1 MTINMAISHAFNFLE
16 AEATMLKKMCLI
28 STAALFAAGL
38 AACDV
43 NKTKEGDVQM
53 PKYEVEKTQEGKVDL
68 PKVEV
73 TPPDVDVKKEEKTV
87 EVPTVK
93 TEEKKITV
101 PDVDITPAK
110 DK

>member
-1 MTINMAISHAFNFLE
+1 MTI
-16 AEATMLKKMCLI
+16 LKKLSLV
-28 STAALFAAGL
+28 STAALFTFGL

-43 NKTKEGDVQM
+43 NKTKEGDVDL

-87 EVPTVK
+87 
-93 TEEKKITV
+93 TV
-101 PDVDITPAK
+101 PDVDVKKEEKTVTVPNVDITPAK

>member
-1 MTINMAISHAFNFLE
+1 MAFCHAFITQE
-16 AEATMLKKMCLI
+16 AEATMLKKVFLI
-28 STAALFAAGL
+28 STAAVLTAGL

-43 NKTKEGDVQM
+43 DKTKEGDVQM

-101 PDVDITPAK
+101 PNVDITPAK

>member
-1 MTINMAISHAFNFLE
+1 
-16 AEATMLKKMCLI
+16 MLKKFALI
-28 STAALFAAGL
+28 STSLLFTAGL

-43 NKTKEGDVQM
+43 NQTKEGDVQM
-53 PKYEVEKTQEGKVDL
+53 PKYEVEKTQEGNVEL

-87 EVPTVK
+87 TVPDVDVK
-93 TEEKKITV
+93 KEEKTITV
-101 PDVDITPAK
+101 PDVDINTPK

>member
-1 MTINMAISHAFNFLE
+1 
-16 AEATMLKKMCLI
+16 MLKKLFMI
-28 STAALFAAGL
+28 STAGAFTLGL

-68 PKVEV
+68 PRVEV

-93 TEEKKITV
+93 TEERKITV
-101 PDVDITPAK
+101 PNVDVTPAK